1 MDFFSEQC
9 HGDTW
14 YVFSL
19 IDDCV
24 NLIEQRESLHG
35 STPETITARRLVLHI
50 VQAFEKY
57 VSPTAD
63 EETDFHEFP
72 FKHGMRD
79 ELPLE
84 QLPAIDEI
92 KRYVNEVKNLSLDYL
107 KSFYDERL
115 QDNDPLKSME
125 SNYFRIQHAIF
136 HAAVHLGHID
146 QLLYDPSDPKGWEC
160 FTYRYPAVEPIL
172 R

>member
-1 MDFFSEQC
+1 MDYFSEQC
-9 HGDTW
+9 HSDTW

-24 NLIEQRESLHG
+24 NLIQQLETRY
-35 STPETITARRLVLHI
+35 TPTPNTILARRLVLHI

-63 EETDFHEFP
+63 ESIDFHEFP
-72 FKHGMRD
+72 FRHGLRD
-79 ELPLE
+79 ESPVE
-84 QLPAIDEI
+84 ELPAIADI
-92 KRYVNEVKNLSLDYL
+92 AAYVDEVKISSLNYL

-125 SNYFRIQHAIF
+125 TNYFRIQHAIF

-160 FTYRYPAVEPIL
+160 FTYQYSA
-172 R
+172 